1 MRLTTPI
8 ALTAAAVAAVAGAPA
23 VASAPSPTG
32 GTVTARELRSET
44 PAWYT
49 PELHRKV
56 LAAGARGVPLPAG
69 AQEDV
74 PASGLGF
81 VGIRPGSW
89 MIAPAGCTM
98 NFVFQGGS
106 TATGGGKKT
115 RGSKSTGTAKPAS
128 VARFDPNQQ
137 LYIGTA
143 GHCTST
149 GDEVVLVAVAPT
161 APNPVL
167 VNIGRTV
174 KSVDGGVGNDFALV
188 EIRPELNTWV
198 SPSMAHWGGP
208 TGAWMGSELLPVV
221 HSGHGLVIGTGGT
234 ARAGQV
240 LYAHEQDALYWA
252 GATIF
257 GDSGSA
263 LNTATGLAAAD
274 ITHLIVD
281 TRYLGATSAG
291 TRIGKML
298 QIAGR
303 SLSTCSIAV
312 PWPAPGCPPV

>member
-1 MRLTTPI
+1 MRLRTPI
-8 ALTAAAVAAVAGAPA
+8 ALGAAAFSCLVGAPA
-23 VASAPSPTG
+23 TAGDAAAPS
-32 GTVTARELRSET
+32 TVTYRELKAET
-44 PAWYT
+44 PSWYT

-69 AQEDV
+69 AERDV
-74 PASGLGF
+74 PASSLGF

-89 MIAPAGCTM
+89 MLSPSGCTM
-98 NFVFQGGS
+98 NFVFQGG
-106 TATGGGKKT
+106 ATSGPKKPRGGGKGT
-115 RGSKSTGTAKPAS
+115 RTEAPAAAS
-128 VARFDPNQQ
+128 VPFDPAQS

-143 GHCTST
+143 GHCTET
-149 GDEVVLVAVAPT
+149 GDEVVVVAVAPT

-234 ARAGQV
+234 PRAGQV
-240 LYAHEQDALYWA
+240 LYADESDALYWV

-281 TRYLGATSAG
+281 TRYPGANSAG
-291 TRIGKML
+291 TRIAKML
-298 QIAGR
+298 QIAGKD
-303 SLSTCSIAV
+303 LAVCSVAV